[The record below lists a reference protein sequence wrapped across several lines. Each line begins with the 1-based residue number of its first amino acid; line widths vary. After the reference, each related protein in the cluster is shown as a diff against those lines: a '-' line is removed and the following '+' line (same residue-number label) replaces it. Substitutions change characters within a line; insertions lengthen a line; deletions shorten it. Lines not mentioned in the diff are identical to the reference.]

1 MELDGI
7 QVRIR
12 TQSPSTV
19 IGQPSTKILLNE
31 EIYLLIEASSGFAAD
46 LAV

>member
-1 MELDGI
+1 MTVDGI

-19 IGQPSTKILLNE
+19 IGQPSTKSL
-31 EIYLLIEASSGFAAD
+31 GKFTC
-46 LAV
+46 